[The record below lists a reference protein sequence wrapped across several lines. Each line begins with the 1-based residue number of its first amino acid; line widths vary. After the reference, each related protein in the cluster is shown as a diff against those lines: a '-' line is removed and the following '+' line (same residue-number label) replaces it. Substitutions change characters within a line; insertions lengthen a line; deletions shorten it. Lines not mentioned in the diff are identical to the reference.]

1 MFLFRASRRLRV
13 RSFASATV
21 EKPTPLQMRRLFVTS
36 AVPFVA
42 FGIVDQ
48 SVLLYA
54 GDAIDN
60 TLGVALGLPTL
71 AAAAMGQ
78 VLSDA

>member
-1 MFLFRASRRLRV
+1 MSVFRAPALRLLRV
-13 RSFASATV
+13 RCASSAAV
-21 EKPTPLQMRRLFVTS
+21 PPPTPLQMRRLFVTS

-54 GDAIDN
+54 GDAIEPLIQDI
-60 TLGVALGLPTL
+60 LRVFYGL
-71 AAAAMGQ
+71 ASG
-78 VLSDA
+78 